1 MTHEQYNVLLD
12 AWLEGTLS
20 KEEETEL
27 LIYESEHPECTK
39 QREALSDLQQELSQ
53 LGGEIPPVPADF
65 HPIRSTITPSPA
77 GRIGSPSI
85 PIPAPPWCSPT
96 RIPA

>member
-65 HPIRSTITPSPA
+65 RGFQGAHAAVHFLYPLLRCPHA
-77 GRIGSPSI
+77 
-85 PIPAPPWCSPT
+85 
-96 RIPA
+96 